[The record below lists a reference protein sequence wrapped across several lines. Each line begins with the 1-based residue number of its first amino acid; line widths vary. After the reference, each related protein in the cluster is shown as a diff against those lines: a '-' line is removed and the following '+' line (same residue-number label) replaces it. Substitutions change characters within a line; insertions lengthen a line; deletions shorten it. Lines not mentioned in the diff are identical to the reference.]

1 MMQGMGLSY
10 LGQKAGQEEQ
20 FQRLI
25 VWPSSAPIK
34 AFPHSL
40 DLVCNWVGAAR
51 KPFLC
56 EVLRLATST
65 PRRRSFNNYDAFNEL
80 NDRPAHLAV
89 LTVTRLLDGRFR
101 YRQSH

>member
-56 EVLRLATST
+56 EARTACDQHT
-65 PRRRSFNNYDAFNEL
+65 PSSIFQQL
-80 NDRPAHLAV
+80 P
-89 LTVTRLLDGRFR
+89 RFQR
-101 YRQSH
+101 VK